1 MYSKKYIYKNLIFL
15 NFKNYKIL
23 NKLNIKNY
31 KINLFFSKFIKIIK
45 Y

>member
-31 KINLFFSKFIKIIK
+31 KNKFYFLVNL
-45 Y
+45 